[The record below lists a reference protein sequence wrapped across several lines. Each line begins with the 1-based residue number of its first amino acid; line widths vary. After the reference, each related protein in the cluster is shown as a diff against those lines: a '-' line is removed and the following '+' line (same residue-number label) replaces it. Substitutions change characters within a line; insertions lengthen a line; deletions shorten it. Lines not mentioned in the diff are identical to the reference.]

1 VPALDPFDRPRGCY
15 RWKGKEGLIPA
26 AENQDYQT
34 NPFSWV
40 KCKSKKYSRFA
51 KRTHFGLPRCDSFQ
65 CAILYLYQNEIKRRQ
80 GAVTL
85 EMALATERK
94 QQIISNNRA
103 HKSDTGSPE
112 VQIAILSER
121 ITQLTEH
128 FKTHQ
133 KDHASRRGLLIMV
146 AKRRRLLTYL
156 KNISPERYKNV
167 IQKLGIRR

>member
-1 VPALDPFDRPRGCY
+1 MCY
-15 RWKGKEGLIPA
+15 P
-26 AENQDYQT
+26 
-34 NPFSWV
+34 
-40 KCKSKKYSRFA
+40 
-51 KRTHFGLPRCDSFQ
+51 DSVTK
-65 CAILYLYQNEIKRRQ
+65 EIKRRQ

-94 QQIISNNRA
+94 QQIITNNRA

-121 ITQLTEH
+121 ISQLTEH

-167 IQKLGIRR
+167 LQKLGIRR

>member
-1 VPALDPFDRPRGCY
+1 
-15 RWKGKEGLIPA
+15 
-26 AENQDYQT
+26 
-34 NPFSWV
+34 
-40 KCKSKKYSRFA
+40 
-51 KRTHFGLPRCDSFQ
+51 
-65 CAILYLYQNEIKRRQ
+65 
-80 GAVTL
+80 
-85 EMALATERK
+85 MALAVERK
-94 QQIISNNRA
+94 RQIITGNRT

-128 FKTHQ
+128 FKTHK

-156 KNISPERYKNV
+156 KNTGPERYKAV